1 MLRMHNGNRLG
12 VGPIN
17 TLEHNGFSW
26 NNPKTYGFYQ
36 DWRAAKL
43 KAAESAKTAGFVELS
58 DLANPTDSEK
68 SEIISRCRATNLAVY
83 QAPQGDDLRKDL
95 RAFTGA
101 FGLRIAERHR
111 SAGEEG
117 IVALTESDAPS
128 QRGYIPYTKR
138 KIGWHTDGYYNA
150 PGELISAMV
159 LHCAHPAEEGGHN
172 QALDPAIAFIRL
184 WDENPDYVRA
194 LMHDQA
200 MSIPENKE
208 PDGSVRPVS
217 VGPVFYPDP
226 ETGAMQMRY
235 TARTRSI
242 EWRDDVLT
250 REAVAFL
257 QATLETPDPLT
268 ISVKFKSGQGVLTNN
283 ALHDRTGFDA
293 DTAQKSK
300 RVMYRVRFTNRVK
313 GS

>member
-1 MLRMHNGNRLG
+1 MR
-12 VGPIN
+12 
-17 TLEHNGFSW
+17 EHNSFFW
-26 NNPKTYGFYQ
+26 NDPKTYDFYQ
-36 DWRAAKL
+36 EWRASRL
-43 KAAESAKTAGFVELS
+43 KAAEEAKSAGFVELS
-58 DLANPTDSEK
+58 SLANPSDSEK
-68 SEIISRCRATNLAVY
+68 SEIISRCRAANLALY

-95 RAFTGA
+95 RTFAGA

-111 SAGEEG
+111 SAGDEG

-128 QRGYIPYTKR
+128 QRGYIPYSKR
-138 KIGWHTDGYYNA
+138 KMGWHTDGYYNA
-150 PGELISAMV
+150 PEDRISAMV
-159 LHCAHPAEEGGHN
+159 LHCAVPAEEGGVN
-172 QALDPAIAFIRL
+172 QMLDPTIMYIRL

-194 LMHDQA
+194 LLHPEA
-200 MSIPENKE
+200 MVIPENRE

-226 ETGAMQMRY
+226 DTGEMQMRY

-242 EWRDDVLT
+242 EWRDDALT

-257 QATLETPDPLT
+257 QATLEAPDPLT
-268 ISVKFKSGQGVLTNN
+268 ISVRFKAGQGVLTNN
-283 ALHDRTGFDA
+283 ALHDRTGFDGKA
-293 DTAQKSK
+293 ENKSP